1 MRLSNLTKTILLSA
15 CLSASAA
22 AQATDL
28 FQDNFEADNIGY
40 SLTSL
45 SQWTM
50 TDGSVD
56 VIGAGSGYDFFP
68 GNGKY
73 IDLDG
78 STYNAAVMQTLASFN
93 LLAGSTYT
101 LSFDLGGSARPD
113 GDNSVTVSLGDF
125 SETFTLASDAPLTS
139 YSRQISMASNMTSHL
154 IFDHA
159 GTDNMGLILDNVAL
173 SAPVPEPETWA
184 MLVAGLALLG
194 FNARRKSV

>member
-1 MRLSNLTKTILLSA
+1 MRLAHLTQAILLSA
-15 CLSASAA
+15 CLSVSAA
-22 AQATDL
+22 ANANDL
-28 FQDNFEADNIGY
+28 FQDDFEADNIGY

-56 VIGAGSGYDFFP
+56 VIGVGSGYDFFP

-78 STYNAAVMQTLASFN
+78 SSGNAVVMKTSTSFN
-93 LLAGSTYT
+93 LMAGMTYT
-101 LSFDLGGSARPD
+101 LSFDLGGSARWD
-113 GDNSVTVSLGDF
+113 GDNSVTVTLGDF
-125 SETFTLASDAPLTS
+125 SETFTLAADAPLTNF
-139 YSRQISMASNMTSHL
+139 SRQISMSSDMTSSL
-154 IFDHA
+154 VFDHA
-159 GTDNMGLILDNVAL
+159 GGDNMGLILDNVTL

-194 FNARRKSV
+194 LKARRKSV